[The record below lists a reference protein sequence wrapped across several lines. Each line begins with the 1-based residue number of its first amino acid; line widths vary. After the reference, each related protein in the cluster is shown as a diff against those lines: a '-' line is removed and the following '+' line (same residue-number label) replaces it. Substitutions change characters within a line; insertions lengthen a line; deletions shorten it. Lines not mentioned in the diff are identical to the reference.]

1 MSQFILRGAITPS
14 IFPLATS
21 ANGRYLVNASS
32 VPFPILARA
41 YWGIIGLSPANYQA
55 AIADLLAK
63 GFNALEFRAP
73 NASQQDNFAPLDG
86 ASNLPFTTKIGGG
99 SYTGAF
105 TEDPD
110 FTTPNEAYWVFLD
123 TFLAYC
129 ETQGVAVLWFPK
141 YIGFSNTEGWRRE
154 YVANGT
160 TKCQTYGAYVANRY
174 KARKNIIWMLGGDTG
189 TSSNPWV
196 NQSEIDCE
204 SAYITGLKSVSGQA
218 STQYCAEWAS
228 GSFGDDETNF
238 GSQLTINGAYSWEAL
253 TAQYANSGYQD
264 TPTKP
269 TILLEEPYDEEGTD
283 GTNKNPGNAIQPT
296 RKYVFR
302 SVLNGANAGYCEGN
316 GYLTHFF
323 NDVPHGDYRNHF
335 STVNQVAL
343 ASFNAWY
350 KTIAWYD
357 LIPHDVRNIITS
369 GRGSTDTDGY
379 VAGASTADGALA
391 VFYAGVSFTSFTV
404 DMTKMRGTTTC
415 TWIDPT
421 SGATSS
427 AGGPFANTGTRTFN
441 DPGNNA
447 QGEGDWF
454 LKLVA

>member
-21 ANGRYLVNASS
+21 ANSRYLVTAGGT
-32 VPFPILARA
+32 PFPILARA

-174 KARKNIIWMLGGDTG
+174 KARKNIIWMLGGDLG
-189 TSSNPWV
+189 TSTNPWA
-196 NQSEIDCE
+196 NQNEIDCE

-228 GSFGDDETNF
+228 QSYGGDEPNGLGSN
-238 GSQLTINGAYSWEAL
+238 LTIWGPYSWEA
-253 TAQYANSGYQD
+253 TNAEWANNGYQAS
-264 TPTKP
+264 TTKP
-269 TILLEEPYDEEGTD
+269 TICLEEPYDEEGTD
-283 GTNKNPGNAIQPT
+283 GTNKNPGNAIQPCW
-296 RKYVFR
+296 KYVFR

-323 NDVPHGDYRNHF
+323 DDVPRGLQEPFLVRSPGRPRSVQRVVQSPRVVRPRAPRPAKHHHVGSWHDRYGQLRRRRVDRRRCASSFLRGRVVHELHGG
-335 STVNQVAL
+335 
-343 ASFNAWY
+343 
-350 KTIAWYD
+350 
-357 LIPHDVRNIITS
+357 HDQDARDDHLHVDRPDERRHELGRRAVREH
-369 GRGSTDTDGY
+369 RH
-379 VAGASTADGALA
+379 AD
-391 VFYAGVSFTSFTV
+391 VQRS
-404 DMTKMRGTTTC
+404 R
-415 TWIDPT
+415 
-421 SGATSS
+421 
-427 AGGPFANTGTRTFN
+427 
-441 DPGNNA
+441 
-447 QGEGDWF
+447 Q
-454 LKLVA
+454 